1 MKYRITYAQCVF
13 FISTHACE
21 RVAVKESVQHVMTIW
36 CIAKDCAEGRL
47 QITCAQCVF
56 FISTHERGCV
66 AVGESVRHAI
76 IIACIAKD
84 CASDSKQD
92 KRTATAA

>member
-1 MKYRITYAQCVF
+1 MF

-36 CIAKDCAEGRL
+36 CIAKDCAKGRL

-56 FISTHERGCV
+56 FISTHECGRV
-66 AVGESVRHAI
+66 SVGESVQNAI

-84 CASDSKQD
+84 CASDSKQED
-92 KRTATAA
+92 RTATAA